1 MGLLDTLSN
10 IKKEGFDPK
19 KDKVATNS
27 KLEAG
32 SYPVRLKSAQANVD
46 KNDRTQLAVA
56 LEVVSGKD
64 KNRLEVIYFSFDD
77 GLPDFVLEKNGR
89 TLLKLAAMAELEL
102 TKKDLTD
109 EYTTALALEKV
120 IGNQFLMNLSI
131 AENKKNPNF
140 PYRNYDFGP
149 LDNEVSD
156 PFGGTGSTIDI
167 SDDDLPF

>member
-27 KLEAG
+27 KLDSG
-32 SYPVRLKSAQANVD
+32 TYPVRLKSAQADVN
-46 KNDRTQLAVA
+46 KHEQTQLAIT

-64 KNRLEVIYFSFDD
+64 KNRLEVIYISFDD
-77 GLPDFVLEKNGR
+77 GLPVFVLEKNGR
-89 TLLKLAAMAELEL
+89 TLLKLAAMAGIEF
-102 TKKDLTD
+102 TKKDLED
-109 EYTTALALEKV
+109 EYTAAMALEKV
-120 IGNQFLMNLSI
+120 LGSQFLMNLSI
-131 AENKKNPNF
+131 TENKKNPNY

-149 LDNEVSD
+149 MEDEIND